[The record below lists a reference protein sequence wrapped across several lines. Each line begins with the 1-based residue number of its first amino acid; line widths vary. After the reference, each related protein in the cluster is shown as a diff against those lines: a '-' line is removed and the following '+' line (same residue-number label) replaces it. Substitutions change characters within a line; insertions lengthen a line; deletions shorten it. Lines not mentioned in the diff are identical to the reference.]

1 MLSLLQYNSLPPLNP
16 SRCFPSCSRMSPRS
30 TLPAAAEFV
39 RRLAHARARSLLLP
53 GCRTSSAP
61 APPHPT
67 RTDGHHAV
75 RHPLPLLPT
84 QGARRLGT
92 AHISLSIL
100 PRLPVTDNFN
110 GTHVLPPPCLHLLP
124 QRAPKTVP
132 AAALHLYMHL
142 DRFKDLLRRG
152 SPLEQVPAGAAGVRS
167 QRLPVGSHTLLG
179 EEVDAMICS
188 TILPSKMQ

>member
-1 MLSLLQYNSLPPLNP
+1 MLSLLQYNSLPPLNS

-53 GCRTSSAP
+53 RCRTSSAP

-110 GTHVLPPPCLHLLP
+110 GTQCSPTTTSPSMPS
-124 QRAPKTVP
+124 P
-132 AAALHLYMHL
+132 AATKGTEDSTSSSSASLYAP
-142 DRFKDLLRRG
+142 G
-152 SPLEQVPAGAAGVRS
+152 QIQGPPSS
-167 QRLPVGSHTLLG
+167 RLPLGAGSRWRCRRQ
-179 EEVDAMICS
+179 IS
-188 TILPSKMQ
+188 TTPSRFTHLAW